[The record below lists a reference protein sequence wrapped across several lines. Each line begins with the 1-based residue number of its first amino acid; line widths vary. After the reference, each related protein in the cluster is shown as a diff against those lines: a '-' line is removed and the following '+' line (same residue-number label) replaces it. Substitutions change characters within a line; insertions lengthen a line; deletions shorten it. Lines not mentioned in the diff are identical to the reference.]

1 MTNKIAPRRDA
12 VATDRNGAEIRNGD
26 TVREVYGEQRS
37 GVILHIHRSFLFLHN
52 KTQAEDAGIIVVRTT
67 NVVTVSAKGGRS
79 TGPDLSKMNPA
90 LNRSGMGSMPPP
102 KRFGRDRLIE
112 KTVLVRKGPF
122 KGLVGIVKDAGDEQ
136 ARVELHSKNKLVTI
150 PKEILVV
157 KECVVTWTVSINLT
171 DISSPVT
178 GATVDM
184 SRGGKGGGQRVPFSA
199 SAAPPTNSWQGGRT
213 PMAAADSSRTPA
225 WGGSMSARSEFPT
238 QISILVNI

>member
-52 KTQAEDAGIIVVRTT
+52 KTQAEDAGIIVVRAT
-67 NVVTVSAKGGRS
+67 NVVTVSAKGGRA

-90 LNRSGMGSMPPP
+90 LNRNGMGSMPPP

-157 KECVVTWTVSINLT
+157 KECVLILAVLSDLT
-171 DISSPVT
+171 DTDQSGNRRYSRYVPWWRRGSRPASSF
-178 GATVDM
+178 
-184 SRGGKGGGQRVPFSA
+184 QRIRC
-199 SAAPPTNSWQGGRT
+199 AAHNSLARWAHANGCGRLF
-213 PMAAADSSRTPA
+213 AN
-225 WGGSMSARSEFPT
+225 ARMGWFHVS
-238 QISILVNI
+238 